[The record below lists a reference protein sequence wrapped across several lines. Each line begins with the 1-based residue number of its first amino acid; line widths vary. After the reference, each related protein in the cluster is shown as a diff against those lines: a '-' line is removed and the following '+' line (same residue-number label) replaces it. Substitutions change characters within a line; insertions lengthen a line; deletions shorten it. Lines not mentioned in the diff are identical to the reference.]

1 MNFRA
6 TLLGVPVKDPA
17 NPPKPQV
24 IHSNSMEDVQAWTNA
39 QLGMFPK
46 CWVVVD
52 KQEWKPLLIMRGV
65 EVLLDTDTGT
75 FKQIPGLPGLPQSPQ
90 VPKIP

>member
-1 MNFRA
+1 
-6 TLLGVPVKDPA
+6 
-17 NPPKPQV
+17 
-24 IHSNSMEDVQAWTNA
+24 MEDVQAWTNA

-75 FKQIPGLPGLPQSPQ
+75 FKQLP
-90 VPKIP
+90 PKHA